1 MDDGKKRFCCRFPT
15 LYREWGS
22 GAGAGAGGVGVL
34 FLQHKLDEEDFDIS
48 NHQKF
53 MRHTMRLERREG
65 LYPCLEGGRQMED
78 DTGG

>member
-1 MDDGKKRFCCRFPT
+1 M
-15 LYREWGS
+15 
-22 GAGAGAGGVGVL
+22 GVGVGGGSGV

-53 MRHTMRLERREG
+53 MRHTMRLERRER